1 MFYTVFNGKQSCNFP
16 PFIRTS
22 NLLITDSFNN
32 NFNRAIL
39 DDESLSIEKSL
50 LLVSLRIGKGVYS
63 LSPIFTSL
71 RLENSIILISP
82 SLISSVEGIMLSFE
96 CLASIKQIEFLN
108 NLASSHVK

>member
-1 MFYTVFNGKQSCNFP
+1 MFYMVINGKQSCNFS

-50 LLVSLRIGKGVYS
+50 LLVSLRIGKGIYS
-63 LSPIFTSL
+63 LPLTFTSL
-71 RLENSIILISP
+71 RLENNIILINP
-82 SLISSVEGIMLSFE
+82 SLISSVEGKKFPCE
-96 CLASIKQIEFLN
+96 CLPSIRQ
-108 NLASSHVK
+108 

>member
-1 MFYTVFNGKQSCNFP
+1 MFYSVINGKQSCNFS
-16 PFIRTS
+16 PFIRTL

-50 LLVSLRIGKGVYS
+50 LLVSLRIGKGIYS
-63 LSPIFTSL
+63 LPRTFTSL

-82 SLISSVEGIMLSFE
+82 SLISSVEGIMLFFE
-96 CLASIKQIEFLN
+96 CLASIKQIEF
-108 NLASSHVK
+108 